1 MKINV
6 KQKNSSTIYV
16 CFLGGEKYVSGGLF
30 ENKWEVGTKNY
41 NWVSQY
47 I

>member
-1 MKINV
+1 MMDINQMGEV
-6 KQKNSSTIYV
+6 
-16 CFLGGEKYVSGGLF
+16 EKYVSGGLF
-30 ENKWEVGTKNY
+30 ENKWEVGTKSC